1 MKNIFKTTALL
12 LSLGTLAVSCDLS
25 EYNPNAPGYQQ
36 VFGNAENV
44 QYVLNGFY
52 GVFPR
57 VTNAYTSGKKS
68 DVFITDRLE
77 ERFTAGYIS
86 TSKTTWGEW
95 ENIYNANYA
104 IQQLSSSAADNL
116 STADRNNFM
125 GQFRFFRAYTYFIM
139 LKQYG
144 DLPWYDKVVTP
155 DNSAYEHKERD
166 SRDEVVKNII
176 ADLDYAISHITATSK
191 DATGLTADVA
201 RFVKMDLC
209 LYEASFR
216 KYNNV
221 TKSVT
226 GKAFSNYTVE
236 SLYALCA
243 ETAKEIMDGGKYGLV
258 DNYRDLFLSDNL
270 QTKEVIL
277 GAQTGATSDTKGSQN
292 NYFLYKADNGEPKSL
307 TRAFVNTYLKA
318 DGTPYTD
325 NAGYATQN
333 WKDEFAGRDP
343 RLALSVWHPG
353 YQYDEVQAVPDF
365 DVAPL
370 GYEMRK
376 FCYDYST
383 ESQTVPNDEGRKNTN
398 STPIFRYAAVLLSY
412 AEAKAEL
419 GQLTA
424 DDWAKTIG
432 AIRKRAGITGSTLT
446 ALPTKADAYL
456 QKTFYPNVSDAVLLE
471 IRRERSI
478 ELIMEASRQA
488 DLIRWGVGN
497 NLADAPW
504 DGIIID
510 ALDTPLDLDGNGTK
524 DVCFYTTENPGNE
537 EGVKYYPILSG
548 DKVGLHAEAVGSKYQ
563 LYFVLGTA
571 DRYWSSDN
579 KMILDAIPNQ
589 VVEAYKA
596 AGYVITQNPG
606 W

>member
-68 DVFITDRLE
+68 DVFITDRLD
-77 ERFTAGYIS
+77 ERFTEHYTS

-95 ENIYNANYA
+95 QNIYNANYA

-155 DNSAYEHKERD
+155 DDVAYEHKERD
-166 SRDEVVKNII
+166 SRDEIVKHII

-307 TRAFVNTYLKA
+307 TRADRK
-318 DGTPYTD
+318 
-325 NAGYATQN
+325 
-333 WKDEFAGRDP
+333 
-343 RLALSVWHPG
+343 SV
-353 YQYDEVQAVPDF
+353 V
-365 DVAPL
+365 
-370 GYEMRK
+370 
-376 FCYDYST
+376 
-383 ESQTVPNDEGRKNTN
+383 
-398 STPIFRYAAVLLSY
+398 
-412 AEAKAEL
+412 
-419 GQLTA
+419 
-424 DDWAKTIG
+424 
-432 AIRKRAGITGSTLT
+432 
-446 ALPTKADAYL
+446 
-456 QKTFYPNVSDAVLLE
+456 
-471 IRRERSI
+471 
-478 ELIMEASRQA
+478 
-488 DLIRWGVGN
+488 
-497 NLADAPW
+497 
-504 DGIIID
+504 
-510 ALDTPLDLDGNGTK
+510 
-524 DVCFYTTENPGNE
+524 
-537 EGVKYYPILSG
+537 
-548 DKVGLHAEAVGSKYQ
+548 
-563 LYFVLGTA
+563 
-571 DRYWSSDN
+571 
-579 KMILDAIPNQ
+579 
-589 VVEAYKA
+589 
-596 AGYVITQNPG
+596 
-606 W
+606 

>member
-44 QYVLNGFY
+44 QYVINGFY
-52 GVFPR
+52 SVFPR
-57 VTNAYTSGKKS
+57 VTSAYTAGKKS
-68 DVFITDRLE
+68 DVFISDRLD
-77 ERFTAGYIS
+77 ERFTYGYTS
-86 TSKTTWGEW
+86 TTKTTWGEW
-95 ENIYNANYA
+95 QTIYNANYA
-104 IQQLSSSAADNL
+104 IQQLGSSAADNL

-144 DLPWYDKVVTP
+144 DLPWYDKIVTP
-155 DNSAYEHKERD
+155 DDSAYEHKERD
-166 SRDEVVKNII
+166 SRDEIVKHII

-201 RFVKMDLC
+201 KFVKMDVC

-243 ETAKEIMDGGKYGLV
+243 ETAKEIMDGGKYGLI

-277 GAQTGATSDTKGSQN
+277 GAQTGVTSDTKGSQN
-292 NYFLYKADNGEPKSL
+292 NYFLYKSDNGEPKSL

-325 NAGYATQN
+325 NAGYATQG
-333 WKDEFAGRDP
+333 WKDEFTGRDP

-353 YQYDEVQAVPDF
+353 YKYDEVQAVPDF

-376 FCYDYST
+376 FCYDHST
-383 ESQTVPNDEGRKNTN
+383 DYKVIPNDEEKKNTN
-398 STPIFRYAAVLLSY
+398 STPIFRYATVLLSY

-424 DDWAKTIG
+424 DDWAKTVG

-446 ALPTKADAYL
+446 TLPTKPDAYL

-488 DLIRWGVGN
+488 DIIRWGVGN

-510 ALDTPLDLDGNGTK
+510 ALDTALDLDGNGTK
-524 DVCFYTTENPGNE
+524 DVCFYTTENPGDE
-537 EGVKYYPILSG
+537 AGVKYYPILSG

-563 LYFVLGTA
+563 LRFVRGQE
-571 DRYWSSDN
+571 DRYWAPDN
-579 KMILDAIPNQ
+579 RMILDAIPNQ
-589 VVEAYKA
+589 VVEAYKT
-596 AGYVITQNPG
+596 AGYVITQNPN

>member
-44 QYVLNGFY
+44 QYVINGFY
-52 GVFPR
+52 SVFPR
-57 VTNAYTSGKKS
+57 VTNAYTAGKKS
-68 DVFITDRLE
+68 DVFISDRLD
-77 ERFTAGYIS
+77 ERFTYGYTS
-86 TSKTTWGEW
+86 TTKTTWGEW
-95 ENIYNANYA
+95 QTIYNANYA
-104 IQQLSSSAADNL
+104 IQQLGSSAADNL

-144 DLPWYDKVVTP
+144 DLPWYDKIVTP
-155 DNSAYEHKERD
+155 DDSAYEHKERD
-166 SRDEVVKNII
+166 SRDEIVKHII
-176 ADLDYAISHITATSK
+176 TDLDYAISHITATSK

-201 RFVKMDLC
+201 KFVKMDVC

-243 ETAKEIMDGGKYGLV
+243 ETAKEIMDGGKYGLI

-277 GAQTGATSDTKGSQN
+277 GAQTGVTSDTKGSQN
-292 NYFLYKADNGEPKSL
+292 NYFLYKSDNGEPKSL

-325 NAGYATQN
+325 NAGYATQG
-333 WKDEFAGRDP
+333 WKDEFTGRDP

-353 YQYDEVQAVPDF
+353 YKYDEVQAVPDF

-376 FCYDYST
+376 FCYDHST
-383 ESQTVPNDEGRKNTN
+383 DYKVIPNDEEKKNTN
-398 STPIFRYAAVLLSY
+398 STPIFRYATVLLSY

-424 DDWAKTIG
+424 DDWAKTVG

-446 ALPTKADAYL
+446 TLPTKPDAYL

-488 DLIRWGVGN
+488 DIIRWGVGN

-504 DGIIID
+504 DGIIIN
-510 ALDTPLDLDGNGTK
+510 ALDTALDLDGNGTK
-524 DVCFYTTENPGNE
+524 DVCFYTTENPGDE
-537 EGVKYYPILSG
+537 AGVKYYPILSG

-563 LYFVLGTA
+563 LRFVRGLE
-571 DRYWSSDN
+571 DRYWAPDN
-579 KMILDAIPNQ
+579 RMILDAIPNQ
-589 VVEAYKA
+589 VVEAYKT
-596 AGYVITQNPG
+596 AGYVITQNPN

>member
-44 QYVLNGFY
+44 QYVINGFY
-52 GVFPR
+52 SVFPR
-57 VTNAYTSGKKS
+57 VTNAYTAGKKS
-68 DVFITDRLE
+68 DVFISDRLD
-77 ERFTAGYIS
+77 ERFTYGYTS
-86 TSKTTWGEW
+86 TTKTTWGEW
-95 ENIYNANYA
+95 QTIYNANYA

-155 DNSAYEHKERD
+155 DDSAYEHKERD
-166 SRDEVVKNII
+166 SRDEIVKHII
-176 ADLDYAISHITATSK
+176 TDLDYAISHITATSK

-201 RFVKMDLC
+201 RFVKMDVC

-243 ETAKEIMDGGKYGLV
+243 ETAKEIMDGGKYGLI

-277 GAQTGATSDTKGSQN
+277 GAQTGVASDTKGSQN
-292 NYFLYKADNGEPKSL
+292 NYFLYTSDNGEPKSL

-325 NAGYATQN
+325 NAGYATQS
-333 WKDEFAGRDP
+333 WKDEFTGRDP

-353 YQYDEVQAVPDF
+353 YKYDEVQAVPDF

-376 FCYDYST
+376 FCYDHST
-383 ESQTVPNDEGRKNTN
+383 DYKVIPNDEEKKNTN
-398 STPIFRYAAVLLSY
+398 STPIFRYATVLLSY

-424 DDWAKTIG
+424 DDWAKTVG

-446 ALPTKADAYL
+446 TLPTKPDAYL

-478 ELIMEASRQA
+478 ELIMEASRQT
-488 DLIRWGVGN
+488 DIIRWGVGN

-510 ALDTPLDLDGNGTK
+510 ALDTALDLDGNGTK
-524 DVCFYTTENPGNE
+524 DVCFYTTENPGDE
-537 EGVKYYPILSG
+537 AGVKYYPILSG

-563 LYFVLGTA
+563 LRFVRGQE
-571 DRYWSSDN
+571 DRYWASDN
-579 KMILDAIPNQ
+579 RMILDAIPNQ
-589 VVEAYKA
+589 VVEAYKT
-596 AGYVITQNPG
+596 AGYVITQNPN